1 MLAYRAVLTHRSG
14 TGQPVFVKLM
24 SSMMVAVADI
34 VLLMTEAFVG
44 LFSVTG
50 EGRVK
55 DIPPSP

>member
-1 MLAYRAVLTHRSG
+1 MKLT
-14 TGQPVFVKLM
+14 

-34 VLLMTEAFVG
+34 VLVMTEAFVAALG